1 MSQIF
6 ANTCEHKYLHQQ
18 WETRH
23 IFASRCIEC
32 FLECAE
38 FGKSSYITCRLIFQA
53 TECTHLANLTV
64 NSFFPHLISLTF
76 LLSLRIL
83 CREGEPTHYYYFTSS
98 SKQNSV
104 SDCKISLPK
113 LIICNPPSS
122 LCPAASCCRRAGL
135 WARSHVP
142 GQAGTL
148 LSLMTLPE
156 PQPSPSS
163 SPDPVPETHLVWRW
177 LLLSVTKQKILHH
190 R

>member
-1 MSQIF
+1 MITGETKQGDGLRK
-6 ANTCEHKYLHQQ
+6 TKLLVKQHRCLKYLPTLVNTNIYTSSERQG
-18 WETRH
+18 
-23 IFASRCIEC
+23 IFFASRCIEC

-38 FGKSSYITCRLIFQA
+38 FGRSSYITCRLIFQA

-135 WARSHVP
+135 
-142 GQAGTL
+142 
-148 LSLMTLPE
+148 
-156 PQPSPSS
+156 
-163 SPDPVPETHLVWRW
+163 
-177 LLLSVTKQKILHH
+177 
-190 R
+190 